1 MSKKF
6 TPWFP
11 HETNPRSNR
20 KLKALF
26 NTYGGTGYGYWW
38 ILQEILCSQPEY
50 KLDITDE
57 FAYTELA
64 DDMRCE
70 YDFLERFIKDC
81 INKFHLLQCDD
92 THLWCPAL
100 IDVMQ
105 PLEEKRASLSER
117 GKKGAAVT
125 NAKKSAQAT
134 TENGTSE
141 IKRGEKSA
149 EKKREENRTEEKS
162 REEVVLHNTSNTA
175 TPAATLHNAI
185 ATEQHVNNNTPLP
198 FASLDDLKERALTDT
213 VHFVPIHLRP
223 GRIQTEAHLP
233 LWLDAFNKWLRYG
246 GEHVKSERDY
256 RFHFNNWIQRQDMSK
271 NPEHY
276 NPLTDNTPQ
285 RGKYKGKQLPSA
297 PVGISAKEALRRHK
311 EEMERSRIIDEQLA
325 IARGKIKPEDLAKP
339 VD

>member
-26 NTYGGTGYGYWW
+26 NTYGGAGYGYWW

-64 DDMRCE
+64 DDMRCA
-70 YDFLERFIKDC
+70 YDFLERFINDC

-92 THLWCPAL
+92 THLWCPTLTDAL
-100 IDVMQ
+100 R
-105 PLEEKRASLSER
+105 PLEEKRAYLSEC
-117 GKKGAAVT
+117 GKKGAEKKKEKKLK
-125 NAKKSAQAT
+125 AK
-134 TENGTSE
+134 ENVREAEGGLDVLE
-141 IKRGEKSA
+141 A
-149 EKKREENRTEEKS
+149 EKKREEKRTEEKS

-198 FASLDDLKERALTDT
+198 FATLDELKLRALADT

-276 NPLTDNTPQ
+276 NPLTDNTAQ
-285 RGKYKGKQLPSA
+285 RGKYKGKQLPAA
-297 PVGISAKEALRRHK
+297 PANISVKEAMRRHK

-325 IARGKIKPEDLAKP
+325 IARGKIKPEDLVKP

>member
-26 NTYGGTGYGYWW
+26 NTYGGAGYGYWW

-64 DDMRCE
+64 DDMRCD
-70 YDFLERFIKDC
+70 YVFLEKFINDC

-92 THLWCPAL
+92 THLWCPTLTDAL
-100 IDVMQ
+100 R
-105 PLEEKRASLSER
+105 PLEDKRASLSER

-149 EKKREENRTEEKS
+149 EKKREENKTEEKS
-162 REEVVLHNTSNTA
+162 REEVVLHNTSNNT

-185 ATEQHVNNNTPLP
+185 ATEQYVNNNTPLP
-198 FASLDDLKERALTDT
+198 YASLADLKERALADT
-213 VHFVPIHLRP
+213 IHFVPIHLRP
-223 GRIQTEAHLP
+223 GRIQQAAHLP
-233 LWLDAFNKWLRYG
+233 LWLDAFNKWLQYG

-285 RGKYKGKQLPSA
+285 RGKYKGKQLPPA
-297 PVGISAKEALRRHK
+297 PTYTSAKEALRQHR

-325 IARGKIKPEDLAKP
+325 IARGKIKPEDLVKKNE
-339 VD
+339 